1 MKRAPEDG
9 ESQVQVGERNE
20 GEGSSVPRRPPA
32 GKRAKR
38 PRLKWGLRRGPITGL
53 RGVLATCAV
62 GSEQRC
68 ANEISQFL
76 DTIAARMLGEDAEDE
91 TEGEVKHE
99 TEGEAKHETEPQTG
113 AKKPTLEEM
122 LAAERAAMTSEGDSG
137 CAGAG
142 AGAAARLQAMY
153 SGVNGVI
160 FVRVLRDALS
170 PTALCHAAAVAAA
183 RADCPMR
190 LRQTVR
196 VIPLEKTC
204 QVNCADI
211 THTLAPL
218 LLRTLLPEVA
228 SASAAEGTEAAAEG
242 ATTTAG
248 TATVVKRPGT
258 TYHVEFRSRNCSAV
272 HRQDGINAVLHA
284 MPDAALFA
292 RAGVCAPVVQFKGSE
307 VAVIVEL
314 FKSTCGVAVAPDFDR
329 LKQYNLRA
337 LQDEALLATIKPA
350 NADDSTASAP
360 SFSSSSSPA
369 PAADTAAA
377 PAPSAEDKQSP

>member
-228 SASAAEGTEAAAEG
+228 AASASASAAEGTEAAAAEG
-242 ATTTAG
+242 AT
-248 TATVVKRPGT
+248 TVVKRPGT

-350 NADDSTASAP
+350 NADGSTASAP
-360 SFSSSSSPA
+360 SSSSSSSPA

>member
-1 MKRAPEDG
+1 MKRAAEDSEAPERASAGD
-9 ESQVQVGERNE
+9 E
-20 GEGSSVPRRPPA
+20 GADSSSVPRRAPAA

-76 DTIAARMLGEDAEDE
+76 DAVAARMLGEDVPEDAGAEEKPEAE
-91 TEGEVKHE
+91 TEAAGAE
-99 TEGEAKHETEPQTG
+99 TRQGG
-113 AKKPTLEEM
+113 GRKPTLEEM
-122 LAAERAAMTSEGDSG
+122 LAAERAAMAGTEGNSG
-137 CAGAG
+137 GSSGGAG
-142 AGAAARLQAMY
+142 TAERLQAMY

-196 VIPLEKTC
+196 IIPLEKTC

-218 LLRTLLPEVA
+218 LHRALLPDDDNSA
-228 SASAAEGTEAAAEG
+228 DSSNSSGNSSASSASSASSGTG
-242 ATTTAG
+242 AG
-248 TATVVKRPGT
+248 GVKRPGT

-292 RAGVCAPVVQFKGSE
+292 RAGVCAPIVQFKGSAL
-307 VAVIVEL
+307 AVIVEL

-337 LQDEALLATIKPA
+337 LQDEALLAAIKP
-350 NADDSTASAP
+350 
-360 SFSSSSSPA
+360 
-369 PAADTAAA
+369 AAA
-377 PAPSAEDKQSP
+377 PAAAAAAETTSTTEPAARAEPESTPSL